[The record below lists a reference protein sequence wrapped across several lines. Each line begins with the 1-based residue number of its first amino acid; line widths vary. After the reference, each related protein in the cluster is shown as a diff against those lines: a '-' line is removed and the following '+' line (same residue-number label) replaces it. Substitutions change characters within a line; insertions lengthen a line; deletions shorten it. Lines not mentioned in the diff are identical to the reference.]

1 MLCIYNTNT
10 DPYFNLAAEEY
21 LLNSFQDDIFM
32 LWRNGPSIIVGKNQ
46 NTYAEINV
54 DYVKHHQ
61 IRVVRRL
68 SGGGAVFHD
77 LGNINFTFIM
87 GCNDHKEI
95 HFEKYTRPILGV
107 LHRLGIEARFEGRND
122 LTIDGKKFSGNAEYI
137 NQNRILHHG
146 TLLFSAQMTDLTQ
159 ALKVNPLK
167 YKDKSVKSVR
177 SRVTNISDHLSQ
189 ALEMTDFI
197 DMLMAHIVQKYPD
210 AVPYSFSQED
220 RQKIAVLAESKY
232 ATWGWNFGASRKY
245 SFSHM
250 ARTAGGNI
258 EILLDVNRGV
268 IKGAKIFGDF
278 FGKLDVAD
286 LEQALV
292 DTPHDRAEIE
302 KKLKMYRIE
311 DYLANVSLDEF
322 LEVIF

>member
-54 DYVKHHQ
+54 DYVKQHQ

-77 LGNINFTFIM
+77 LGNINFTFII
-87 GCNDHKEI
+87 GGNDHKEI
-95 HFEKYTRPILGV
+95 HFEKYTRPILEV

-137 NQNRILHHG
+137 SQNRILHHG

-177 SRVTNISDHLSQ
+177 SRVTNISDHLNQ
-189 ALEMTDFI
+189 ALEITDFI

-210 AVPYSFSQED
+210 AVSYTFSQED
-220 RQKIAVLAESKY
+220 RRKIADLAESKY
-232 ATWGWNFGASRKY
+232 ATWDWNFGASPKY
-245 SFSHM
+245 SYSHM

-286 LEQALV
+286 LEQVLI

-302 KKLKMYRIE
+302 KKLRMYRIE
-311 DYLANVSLDEF
+311 DYLAKVSLDEF